1 MLGRENIVSALPDR
15 KNDGF
20 HPGVFMNRREFLTA
34 LGVAAVAPQ
43 FGCASSGAS
52 MGAGTRRLNKVGI
65 QLYTLRDDARRD
77 LEGTLVNIAQA
88 GYKEVELLGSMNNF
102 GMPAQQLRAILD
114 RNGLAAPS
122 THIDVGVF
130 DDLERQIDAA
140 KVLGHQY
147 LIVASLPD
155 GEKLGPDDYRRW
167 ADRFNEAGARAL
179 RSGMRIGFHDEA
191 WDFRNVGGE
200 VLYDIFAQRTDPATV
215 WLQLDTGNAA
225 IGGANP
231 LDYMKRYANRYWLF
245 HIKDA
250 PAIGADHDV
259 ELGKGIVDFRSIFR
273 LIDNIDQ
280 KHLYVEQESYPGAP
294 IDSVRRDYEYISRL
308 EF

>member
-1 MLGRENIVSALPDR
+1 M
-15 KNDGF
+15 K
-20 HPGVFMNRREFLTA
+20 RREFLTA
-34 LGVAAVAPQ
+34 LGVAALAPQ
-43 FGCASSGAS
+43 FGCASSGA
-52 MGAGTRRLNKVGI
+52 GALTGSRRLKKVGI

-77 LEGTLVNIAQA
+77 LEGTLANIAAA

-102 GMPAQQLRAILD
+102 GMAPDRLRAVLD

-122 THIDVGVF
+122 THIETNAF
-130 DDLERQIDAA
+130 TDLERYIDAG

-155 GEKLGPDDYRRW
+155 GEKLGVDDYRRW

-179 RSGMRIGFHDEA
+179 RSGMRLGFHDEA
-191 WDFRNVGGE
+191 WDFRKVDGQ
-200 VLYDIFAQRTDPATV
+200 VLYDVFAQHTDPASV

-225 IGGANP
+225 IGGADP
-231 LDYMKRYANRYWLF
+231 LEYMKRYGSRYWLF

-250 PAIGADHDV
+250 PSIGADHDV
-259 ELGKGIVDFRSIFR
+259 ELGKGIVDFRR
-273 LIDNIDQ
+273 LLSMIDRIDE

-294 IDSVRRDYEYISRL
+294 IDSVRRDFNYISSL
-308 EF
+308 QF